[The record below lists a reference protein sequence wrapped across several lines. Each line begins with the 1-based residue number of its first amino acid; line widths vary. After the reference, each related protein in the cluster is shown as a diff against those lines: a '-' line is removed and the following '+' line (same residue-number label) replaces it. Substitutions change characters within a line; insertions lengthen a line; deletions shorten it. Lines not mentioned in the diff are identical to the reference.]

1 MQDNTGSC
9 FGIFPDAPLMRIPE
23 PNVPAFAAFLLA
35 SKVLNRQVGK
45 RESRKKHLKFTIFFS
60 CCRFGFGSP
69 SSGLVLDWRVASLV
83 CLLLL
88 AAVVMALR
96 LAALALW

>member
-1 MQDNTGSC
+1 MH
-9 FGIFPDAPLMRIPE
+9 IPD

-45 RESRKKHLKFTIFFS
+45 RESHKNISNLLFFY

-96 LAALALW
+96 LAAMALW